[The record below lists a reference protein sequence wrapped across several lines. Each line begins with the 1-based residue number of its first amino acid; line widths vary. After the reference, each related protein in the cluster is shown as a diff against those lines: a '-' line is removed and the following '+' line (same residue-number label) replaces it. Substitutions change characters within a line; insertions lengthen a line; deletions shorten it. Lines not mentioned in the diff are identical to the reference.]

1 MKYLG
6 AYLLATL
13 GGNESPSAKDIL
25 KILGAGGLDCDMED
39 ANKVVDALAG
49 KSIAELIEEGK
60 KKLSSVP
67 SGGSAAPAAAP
78 AAGGGGGSAP
88 KDAPRIRSPLSI
100 VEALN
105 AYVPY
110 AVSCGELPVYQV
122 NASSSQTHL
131 VLIHL
136 PCRDG

>member
-25 KILGAGGLDCDMED
+25 KILGAGGLDCDMEG

-49 KSIAELIEEGK
+49 KSITELVEERK

-67 SGGSAAPAAAP
+67 SGGSAAPAAAGDRLEETNKTQ
-78 AAGGGGGSAP
+78 AAEL
-88 KDAPRIRSPLSI
+88 KLCHRRIESLQA
-100 VEALN
+100 ALN
-105 AYVPY
+105 EGLGDEE
-110 AVSCGELPVYQV
+110 SEDESDGER
-122 NASSSQTHL
+122 AME
-131 VLIHL
+131 
-136 PCRDG
+136 DGRSTG